1 MLNSAKII
9 PAVQQFKESAL
20 FLKKTGGGGGGGGGG
35 GAPLDPPLALLYLFR
50 TLIKRTN

>member
-9 PAVQQFKESAL
+9 PAVQQFKENAL

-35 GAPLDPPLALLYLFR
+35 SLGSA
-50 TLIKRTN
+50 TGTTILI